1 MEWLDD
7 SKACLDIAQIMLDEV
22 EELIQ
27 ESIQHDDVIPY
38 LKVKIKNCLENCRS
52 PLDYV
57 ANYIFDSYCKM
68 EYSPHELKKFNVY
81 YPIAHSDYSY
91 NNYINKNYRGLNAK
105 RPDIVSIIRDSQSF
119 GKDDWLKFL
128 PKLINTN
135 KHRNLT
141 KQERKETGVYIHNM
155 ALQNGTVLKNVFSSG
170 NGGADIMINGTP
182 FNSQTSHNHSSVES
196 YNAKFCVDFIFKDI
210 NKSVLP
216 TLKDI
221 YEGTATVIA
230 KLEKNL

>member
-57 ANYIFDSYCKM
+57 ANYIFDSYCRM
-68 EYSPHELKKFNVY
+68 EYTPNELKKFNVY
-81 YPIAHSDYSY
+81 YPIAHSHSSY
-91 NNYINKNYRGLNAK
+91 KNYINGKYRSLDTK
-105 RPDIVSIIRDSQSF
+105 RPDIVNVMRNSQSF

-141 KQERKETGVYIHNM
+141 KQERKETGVHIHNM
-155 ALQNGTVLKNVFSSG
+155 TLQNGTFLQNVFSSG
-170 NGGADIMINGTP
+170 NGGADIVINGTP
-182 FNSQTSHNHSSVES
+182 FNSQNSHNHSSIES
-196 YNAKFCVDFIFKDI
+196 YNAKFYVDFIFEDI
-210 NKSVLP
+210 NKSVVP

-221 YEGTATVIA
+221 HEGTTTVITEL
-230 KLEKNL
+230 KKIM